1 LFASWNERTIPP
13 MRLYALVEAEDP
25 EAIDVYLCE
34 RDAQRAL
41 EDCTRDEPDRHRLL
55 HVEESEFADN
65 LQSVN

>member
-1 LFASWNERTIPP
+1 